1 MSKDA
6 EPLLFKTGF
15 GGTLLPVTAA
25 SKDALARHG
34 TGQLV
39 RIKVVKATG
48 NVKRL
53 AWYWVMLKVA
63 LGNLADA
70 FDGPM
75 TTKILHTWLKRRAGL
90 SKPIKAKKTGEIIGY
105 DDDSIAFDNMA
116 EHERAEFI
124 DFARQ
129 TLAERLG
136 CDPAEL
142 ETESRAAA

>member
-1 MSKDA
+1 VADA

-15 GGTLLPVTAA
+15 GGTLLPVTGAA
-25 SKDALARHG
+25 KEAVALIG

-39 RIKVVKATG
+39 KIKVVKAPG
-48 NVKRL
+48 NLKRL

-63 LGNLADA
+63 LSNLADA
-70 FDGPM
+70 FDGPV
-75 TTKILHTWLKRRAGL
+75 TTRSLHRWLKRRAGL
-90 SKPIKAKKTGEIIGY
+90 AKPITAKKSGEIIDY
-105 DDDSIAFDNMA
+105 DYDSIAFDKMA

-136 CDPAEL
+136 CDPADL
-142 ETESRAAA
+142 ETEARSAA